1 MNNYQMNK
9 HGVEE
14 RWYLWKKGRTKQAQN
29 SWCEAGEKVG
39 KYEFNLSISQHNA
52 KHIVNAQYE
61 WSVAKT
67 RVKRATG
74 ERSWMLNQ
82 KSYGGTS
89 LLVRW
94 LKLDAPNA
102 EGTGSIPGQGTKISH
117 AKTIKIKKKKKSYG
131 QQGPTVWHREP
142 CSMSWDKPQWKRI

>member
-1 MNNYQMNK
+1 
-9 HGVEE
+9 
-14 RWYLWKKGRTKQAQN
+14 
-29 SWCEAGEKVG
+29 
-39 KYEFNLSISQHNA
+39 
-52 KHIVNAQYE
+52 
-61 WSVAKT
+61 
-67 RVKRATG
+67 
-74 ERSWMLNQ
+74 MLNQ

-89 LLVRW
+89 LVVRW